1 MLKFFSGAVIFIIL
15 YFYSFCHPVIH
26 IIIICCQNWQI
37 QSGLAFLTFCDSRN
51 HLKNLP
57 LLSNCWCQ
65 QRFQQG
71 LRDVPQT
78 LEYWHG
84 LNYICRSK
92 VENEIVPR
100 KSLTSVKNTLHQ
112 VLTSIFTWFIWRPAL
127 GYLSYM
133 RCACWRRELSGEEM
147 YQNEIENK
155 QGWRRFAGPWC
166 HSWSEKVEQR
176 FERAPL
182 SPFLSQLH
190 NWLNYSIC

>member
-1 MLKFFSGAVIFIIL
+1 MSASIVSPFYLFSSSEAKFYWCLSFFLEHDVFIIL

-37 QSGLAFLTFCDSRN
+37 QSGLAFLTF

-65 QRFQQG
+65 HRFQQG

-112 VLTSIFTWFIWRPAL
+112 VLTAIFTWFIWRTAL

-133 RCACWRRELSGEEM
+133 RCACWRRQREL
-147 YQNEIENK
+147 
-155 QGWRRFAGPWC
+155 WALRRGNVSDW
-166 HSWSEKVEQR
+166 
-176 FERAPL
+176 
-182 SPFLSQLH
+182 
-190 NWLNYSIC
+190 NWK